1 MAPDEIVREG
11 HQACYRF
18 DDVVIDVQNLQLT
31 VGGEIRPLEPKV
43 FRLLQFLAENH
54 GRVVSK
60 EEILRAVW
68 EGTFVTDNALTRAIT
83 QIRKALNDDPKQP
96 RYIETVP
103 TVGYR
108 FIAEPSVES
117 QPSAIIVPDS
127 RNRRPLVLG
136 GIVAALLVL
145 GGILIARFVLV
156 PKGAAPT
163 GLQAIAQ
170 LSNGGGLD
178 VNASYSPDGKFIAY
192 ASDRTGSFEIYVRSQ
207 SSARELQLTNN
218 NQENLFPRFSPDGQF
233 IVFSSSKSP
242 GVLVVPALG
251 GPIRRLTTFGAM
263 PAWSPDGSQ
272 IVFVSHTGASLAT
285 TDYYWYADS
294 TLWLIPA
301 EGGEPHQITFPVKPL
316 GGQSF
321 PSWSPNGKSI
331 RFVNY
336 LGLQASIWTYQLSDS
351 KVEKRFDNSIV
362 GATYGSPTFTR
373 DDRRMLYVSSTL
385 NGDIGIWQIPL
396 DPATLKPT
404 GKPEP
409 VFRPGLGVPRD
420 LSLSP
425 DGKRIL
431 YSAVLASSRLLVQ
444 PMDGDRTS
452 GVPASLLHDVSYRFT
467 QAKWFS
473 DSKRIAFTRF
483 PIGQTAQ
490 SWRVGIDGSGAEPI
504 SASPYNQYFPRP
516 LDGPYVAFAESRGKR
531 MFRRVSLLDGSV
543 TDLGEATGADQVN
556 FAADGSGVVFHDTSQ
571 PVLHLSKLDFK
582 SGKRTQL
589 TFGPESSGFGHYS
602 ADSKWIS
609 FEVIKSG
616 ISEIAVISSSGGAPE
631 TIWSGQGR
639 WFASGWSPDS
649 EKILVAGNDGGG
661 WALYILSRRTHQ
673 LVPLTKTLALR
684 VFVRYPEWSPDGKNI
699 LYEFNESKGNV
710 FQADLP

>member
-11 HQACYRF
+11 DQACYRF
-18 DDVVIDVQNLQLT
+18 DDVLIDVQNLKLT
-31 VGGEIRPLEPKV
+31 VGGKIRALEPKV
-43 FRLLQFLAENH
+43 FRLLQFLVENPC
-54 GRVVSK
+54 RVVSK
-60 EEILRAVW
+60 EEILRVVW

-108 FIAEPSVES
+108 FLAERSVES
-117 QPSAIIVPDS
+117 PPGAIIVPAS
-127 RNRRPLVLG
+127 RNRRPLILG

-145 GGILIARFVLV
+145 GGLLIARFVLV
-156 PKGAAPT
+156 PMADAPT

-170 LSNGGGLD
+170 LSNGEGLD
-178 VNASYSPDGKFIAY
+178 VNANYSPDGKFIAY
-192 ASDRTGSFEIYVRSQ
+192 ASDRTGSFEIYVHSE
-207 SSARELQLTNN
+207 SSTRELQLTNN

-233 IVFSSSKSP
+233 IVFSSCKSP
-242 GVLVVPALG
+242 GVFVVPALG

-263 PAWSPDGSQ
+263 PAWSPDGSE

-294 TLWLIPA
+294 TLWLVPS
-301 EGGEPHQITFPVKPL
+301 EGGEPHQITFAEKPL

-321 PSWSPNGKSI
+321 PSWSSDGKSI

-336 LGLQASIWTYQLSDS
+336 LGLQASIWTYQLRDS
-351 KVEKRFDNSIV
+351 KVEKRFDNSTV
-362 GATYGSPTFTR
+362 GATYGSPTFAR
-373 DDRRMLYVSSTL
+373 DDRRMLYVSSRL
-385 NGDIGIWQIPL
+385 NGDIGIWQIRL
-396 DPATLKPT
+396 DPATLKPVAE
-404 GKPEP
+404 PQP
-409 VFRPGLGVPRD
+409 VFRPGVGVPRD

-425 DGKRIL
+425 DGKHVL
-431 YSAVLASSRLLVQ
+431 FSAVLAISRLLVQ

-452 GVPASLLHDVSYRFT
+452 GEPASLLHHVSYRFS

-473 DSKRIAFTRF
+473 DSKSIAFTRF

-504 SASPYNQYFPRP
+504 TTSPYHQYFPRP
-516 LDGPYVAFAESRGKR
+516 LAGPYVAFTESRSKR

-543 TDLGEATGADQVN
+543 TDLGDATGADQVS
-556 FAADGSGVVFHDTSQ
+556 FASDGSGAVFHDTSE
-571 PVLHLSKLDFK
+571 PVFHLSKLDFE

-589 TFGPESSGFGHYS
+589 TFGPASSGFGHYS
-602 ADSKWIS
+602 TDSKWIS
-609 FEVIKSG
+609 FQVIKSG
-616 ISEIAVISSSGGAPE
+616 NTEIAVMSSSGGTAE
-631 TIWSGQGR
+631 TIWNKPGR
-639 WFASGWSPDS
+639 WFGSGWSPDS
-649 EKILVAGNDGGG
+649 EKILVAGNGGGG
-661 WALYILSRRTHQ
+661 WALYVLSRRTHQ
-673 LVPLTKTLALR
+673 LVPLTKALPLR
-684 VFVRYPEWSPDGKNI
+684 MFVRYPEWSPDGKNI